1 MASNNVYEIHIIYD
15 QNAQAAGDSPIAG
28 SGSVPPSAPSSGEGS
43 APAISP
49 TAGALKVA
57 RPFVDTAL
65 SMRSQYISTVTGS
78 QQLAQRNQLTNAA
91 VRGGLDLAAGA
102 AAGGGIASALGM
114 SAMAGP
120 AAIIG
125 AAMAAIG
132 KVLEIAQNAAEIAN
146 KMEVENTA
154 ISAGR
159 ARAGISWNMSRRK

>member
-28 SGSVPPSAPSSGEGS
+28 SGSVPPSAPSSGAGS

-78 QQLAQRNQLTNAA
+78 QQLAQRNQFFTSA
-91 VRGGLDLAAGA
+91 VRSGVDLATSAAAGA
-102 AAGGGIASALGM
+102 GIASALGI
-114 SAMAGP
+114 AATGP
-120 AAIIG
+120 AALIG
-125 AAMAAIG
+125 IAVSVIG
-132 KVLEIAQNAAEIAN
+132 KVLEIAQNAAEISN
-146 KMEVENTA
+146 KMAVENTA